1 MNKYKEALWSI
12 DFTMHNRV
20 KPKYLQNV
28 EDKNFEILY
37 ELVEKAIPKIPIY
50 GDFEEVDDNVYV
62 PNTAKCPTCGN
73 EFKFGEFNDIV
84 NHHCVCGQALDWS
97 EEDE

>member
-28 EDKNFEILY
+28 EDENFEILY
-37 ELVEKAIPKIPIY
+37 ELVEKHEQLEKALDKACEELSRLNNDLDRRVITTSTY
-50 GDFEEVDDNVYV
+50 WREWALEEVQEDD
-62 PNTAKCPTCGN
+62 C
-73 EFKFGEFNDIV
+73 
-84 NHHCVCGQALDWS
+84 
-97 EEDE
+97 